1 MKCPYRVFLTLS
13 ILLAGADLHAA
24 SVGLVGLFPGKAVVV
39 IDGSAPKTFSVGNQV
54 ADGIKLLSVTGTT
67 ATFDE
72 HGKRQT
78 LGIGNHV
85 SHTEAGASGSASV
98 TLQSDSRGHFIA
110 PGKINDLS
118 IAMLVDT
125 GASMITLSSQDARR
139 LGIDYKNGQQG
150 FSATANGRV
159 AVYQVRLNS
168 VKVGDIELSQVD
180 AVIQEQGLPFA
191 LLGMSFL
198 NRTQMQRDGERMV
211 LTKRY

>member
-1 MKCPYRVFLTLS
+1 MKTALRFLCAAS
-13 ILLAGADLHAA
+13 MILDCSFLQAA
-24 SVGLVGLFPGKAVVV
+24 SVGVVGLFPGKAVLI
-39 IDGSAPKTFSVGNQV
+39 IDGAAPKTFSVGSQV
-54 ADGIKLLSVTGTT
+54 ADGIKLLAVTDSA
-67 ATFDE
+67 ATLDD
-72 HGKRQT
+72 HGKRQL
-78 LGIGNHV
+78 LGIGTHS
-85 SHTEAGASGSASV
+85 SHANASGSASV
-98 TLQSDSRGHFIA
+98 TLQGDARGHFVA
-110 PGKINDLS
+110 AGKINDMPVS
-118 IAMLVDT
+118 MLVDT

-180 AVIQEQGLPFA
+180 ALVQEQGLPFA

>member
-1 MKCPYRVFLTLS
+1 MKSPLRFLFAS
-13 ILLAGADLHAA
+13 IIAIASTRGQAA
-24 SVGLVGLFPGKAVVV
+24 SVGVVGLFPGKAVLI
-39 IDGSAPKTFSVGNQV
+39 IDGAAPKTYSVGSQV
-54 ADGIKLLSVTGTT
+54 ADGIKLQAVTGST
-67 ATFDE
+67 ATLDD

-78 LGIGNHV
+78 LGIG
-85 SHTEAGASGSASV
+85 SHSSHADPTSSPSV
-98 TLQSDSRGHFIA
+98 TLQSDAQGHFTA
-110 PGKINDLS
+110 PVRINTMS
-118 IAMLVDT
+118 VPMLVDT
-125 GASMITLSSQDARR
+125 GASMITLSSQEARR

-180 AVIQEQGLPFA
+180 ALVQEQGLPFA

>member
-1 MKCPYRVFLTLS
+1 MKRPYCVFLTLS

-85 SHTEAGASGSASV
+85 SHTEAGVGGSASV

>member
-1 MKCPYRVFLTLS
+1 MQTFLRFFVGTSL
-13 ILLAGADLHAA
+13 LLATADLYAA
-24 SVGLVGLFPGKAVVV
+24 SVGLVGVFPGKAVLV
-39 IDGSAPKTFSVGNQV
+39 IDGAAPKTFSVGSQV
-54 ADGIKLLSVTGTT
+54 AEGIKLLSVTTST

-72 HGKRQT
+72 RGKRQT
-78 LGIGNHV
+78 LGIGHHV
-85 SHTEAGASGSASV
+85 SHSDGGGAASV
-98 TLQSDSRGHFIA
+98 TLQSDSQGHFVA
-110 PGKINDLS
+110 AGKINDLS
-118 IAMLVDT
+118 LSMLVDT

-139 LGIDYKNGQQG
+139 LGIDYKSGRQG

-180 AVIQEQGLPFA
+180 AVVQEQGLPFA